1 MTYGQELSDR
11 KSIPDG
17 RAGRKSRLL
26 TWRAPSGFAFMV
38 SPGRQLGGY
47 ADYADIGAKAACQDV
62 RSGPAV
68 IVS

>member
-1 MTYGQELSDR
+1 
-11 KSIPDG
+11 
-17 RAGRKSRLL
+17 
-26 TWRAPSGFAFMV
+26 MV